1 MKNNLLKYIS
11 SFFKSL
17 LRFQSPDAGE
27 IFDVKDFYKMYDYE
41 KIKNLSSKQQMFY
54 VKEKTIQ
61 FLNNR
66 SQLVN
71 QKSIK

>member
-1 MKNNLLKYIS
+1 MKNNLLKNIS

-17 LRFQSPDAGE
+17 FRYQSPETDE
-27 IFDVKDFYKMYDYE
+27 ILDVKYFCKTYDYE